1 MSTILAAKESNYTS
15 RPISNQF
22 KKMKKLKFIAFTL
35 ITILFC
41 TGITACG
48 DDDKNEP
55 KNSDKTESYS
65 IVGTWVG
72 TAYDYH
78 ADEEYGIIA
87 NFDSDGSC
95 YIISDGDYDYGTYIY
110 ADSRLTV
117 SYNDGYKWRT
127 TVTWNS
133 NNKITLDD
141 GEGERITLTRQ

>member
-1 MSTILAAKESNYTS
+1 MPQKKQIIPHGQHQTNS
-15 RPISNQF
+15 

-35 ITILFC
+35 ISILFC
-41 TGITACG
+41 TSITACG
-48 DDDKNEP
+48 DDDKDEP
-55 KNSDKTESYS
+55 KNADKTENYS

-72 TAYDYH
+72 TVYDYH

-95 YIISDGDYDYGTYIY
+95 CIISDGDYNYGTYTY

-141 GEGERITLTRQ
+141 NEGERITLIRQ

>member
-1 MSTILAAKESNYTS
+1 
-15 RPISNQF
+15 
-22 KKMKKLKFIAFTL
+22 MKKLKFIAFTL

-48 DDDKNEP
+48 DDDKDEP
-55 KNSDKTESYS
+55 KNAEKTESYS